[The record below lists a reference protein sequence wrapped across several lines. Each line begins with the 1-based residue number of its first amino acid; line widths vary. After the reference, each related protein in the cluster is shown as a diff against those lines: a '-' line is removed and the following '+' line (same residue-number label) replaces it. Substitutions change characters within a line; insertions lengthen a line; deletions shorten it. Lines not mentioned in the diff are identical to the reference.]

1 MRATREGDVNI
12 IRIGTVEV
20 YEIPDAFVVGG

>member
-1 MRATREGDVNI
+1 MRTTRQGDTNI

-20 YEIPDAFVVGG
+20 YEIPDAFVIGG